1 MLHIWTL
8 QLESVILQPEEGEP
22 LWPCI
27 CLLSGRALAA
37 KSVITRSRVI
47 IWFIAPLYTIMT
59 ENFLIF
65 WYLFMNFIDIQQSPK
80 VIFSYTSQKKISFAF
95 FWNAVFFC
103 EVISLH
109 TDNLQTYKFVMV
121 YDRFLFLYIYI

>member
-1 MLHIWTL
+1 
-8 QLESVILQPEEGEP
+8 
-22 LWPCI
+22 
-27 CLLSGRALAA
+27 
-37 KSVITRSRVI
+37 
-47 IWFIAPLYTIMT
+47 MT

-80 VIFSYTSQKKISFAF
+80 VVFSYTSHTHTQKKISFAF
-95 FWNAVFFC
+95 FWNAVFFS

-121 YDRFLFLYIYI
+121 YDRFIYIYICIDI

>member
-1 MLHIWTL
+1 
-8 QLESVILQPEEGEP
+8 
-22 LWPCI
+22 
-27 CLLSGRALAA
+27 
-37 KSVITRSRVI
+37 
-47 IWFIAPLYTIMT
+47 MT